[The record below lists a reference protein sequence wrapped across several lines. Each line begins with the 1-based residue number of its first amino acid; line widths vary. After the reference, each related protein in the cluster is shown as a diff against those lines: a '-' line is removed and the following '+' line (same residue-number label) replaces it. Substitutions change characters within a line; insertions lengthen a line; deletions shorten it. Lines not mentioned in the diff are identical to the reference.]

1 MFVRRK
7 HNKSGTCSIQVI
19 AKIDGKYR
27 VQKSFGS
34 SRDEAVLASLE
45 QKAKQWA
52 NEHEFGEDLFTPDG
66 AADYDAMMAGI
77 GQDHPRLVQGRQECQ
92 SAGGSGSVGRSRW

>member
-7 HNKSGTCSIQVI
+7 HNKSGTISIHVV
-19 AKIDGKYR
+19 AKVNGKYR

-34 SRDEAVLASLE
+34 SRDESRLIVLE

-52 NEHEFGEDLFTPDG
+52 NE
-66 AADYDAMMAGI
+66 
-77 GQDHPRLVQGRQECQ
+77 
-92 SAGGSGSVGRSRW
+92 